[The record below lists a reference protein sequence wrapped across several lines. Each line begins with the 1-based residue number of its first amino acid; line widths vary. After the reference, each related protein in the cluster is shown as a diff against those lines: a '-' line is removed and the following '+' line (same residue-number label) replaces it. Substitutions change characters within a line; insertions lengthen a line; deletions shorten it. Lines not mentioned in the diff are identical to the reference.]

1 MTKVS
6 LHESL
11 RQNQSVTEQT
21 HATFAAFIQQ
31 TVREMVVAAMQ
42 DEVTS
47 YCGAGVLS
55 GSLGRWIT
63 GAEHRSK

>member
-1 MTKVS
+1 MTKIS

-21 HATFAAFIQQ
+21 HATFTAFIQQ

-47 YCGAGVLS
+47 YCGPSHSRQDG
-55 GSLGRWIT
+55 
-63 GAEHRSK
+63 EY